1 MIVAALENFVLFS
14 TVLAL
19 GCFAVAWA
27 ARQAAGR
34 DWWRPAPDTLS
45 HLYAAAV
52 VVPPLFA
59 AWLVTAALLPES
71 WLGQAGFEAAHPEP
85 RHSLHLL
92 GELTASLEPALAYG
106 TLAFAAG
113 AGMFTL
119 WSSVRSYLR
128 VGSVIARLEMQAAP
142 PPPTQLA
149 LVERIATQRGLAV
162 GLVVSDHPFSFV
174 WGFNRSKLV
183 LSSGLLH
190 ALTPEELTGVL
201 EHEAAHHA
209 RRDNLIKLWLTLLGY
224 ASLAFPLSW
233 LLLRWRAEQ
242 VEMVCDEVAAARTAA
257 PLEIAEALV
266 KLRRQTTAIPARV
279 FASSFSPNNAPSFE
293 RRVCRVIALA
303 DALPT
308 HARANAL
315 TQTRKGWTW
324 ILLIAFLASLA
335 ALYTFAPLAVH
346 QVAESLIRFI
356 E

>member
-1 MIVAALENFVLFS
+1 MIITALENFVLFS

-19 GCFAVAWA
+19 VCFACAWA
-27 ARQAAGR
+27 ARRAAER

-45 HLYAAAV
+45 HLYAAAI

-59 AWLVTAALLPES
+59 AWLVTAALVPEL

-85 RHSLHLL
+85 QHNVHLL

-106 TLAFAAG
+106 TLAFAAS
-113 AGMFTL
+113 AGLFAL

-128 VGSVIARLEMQAAP
+128 AGSVIARLEMQAAP
-142 PPPTQLA
+142 PPTTQLA
-149 LVERIATQRGLAV
+149 LVERIAVERGLAV
-162 GLVVSDHPFSFV
+162 GLVVSDYPFSFV
-174 WGFNRSKLV
+174 WGFGRSKLV

-233 LLLRWRAEQ
+233 LLLRWRAEE

-266 KLRRQTTAIPARV
+266 KLRRQATVVPARV
-279 FASSFSPNNAPSFE
+279 FASSFTPDNAPSFE
-293 RRVCRVIALA
+293 RRVRRVIALA
-303 DALPT
+303 DALPSP
-308 HARANAL
+308 ARANTL

-324 ILLIAFLASLA
+324 ILLIAFFASLA
-335 ALYTFAPLAVH
+335 TVYACAPLAIH
-346 QVAESLIRFI
+346 QAAESLIQLI
-356 E
+356 A